1 MKNIEQYNFYLN
13 FKQEINNMKY
23 PDLIIL
29 LIKYKIKF
37 NKKILNM
44 FFEIIDK
51 SNHKIY
57 QKQFMK
63 NIISI
68 QLFKKSC
75 DKNQLFKSV

>member
-51 SNHKIY
+51 FNNKIY
-57 QKQFMK
+57 QKPTF
-63 NIISI
+63 
-68 QLFKKSC
+68 
-75 DKNQLFKSV
+75 

>member
-1 MKNIEQYNFYLN
+1 MKDIEQYNFYLN

-23 PDLIIL
+23 SDLIIL
-29 LIKYKIKF
+29 LIKHKIKF

-68 QLFKKSC
+68 
-75 DKNQLFKSV
+75 

>member
-1 MKNIEQYNFYLN
+1 MNEIEQYNFYLN

-29 LIKYKIKF
+29 LIKHKIKF

-44 FFEIIDK
+44 FSEIIDK

-57 QKQFMK
+57 QKQFIK
-63 NIISI
+63 NMISI
-68 QLFKKSC
+68 
-75 DKNQLFKSV
+75 

>member
-1 MKNIEQYNFYLN
+1 MKDIKQYNFYLN

-68 QLFKKSC
+68 
-75 DKNQLFKSV
+75 